1 MPSCNVCPFNCN
13 VDRIKNFGV
22 CGLPNKILVS
32 HVQQHFFEEPF
43 ISGAGGSGAIF
54 FTGCNGRCVFC
65 QNYKISQP
73 EYWRIGGLDDE
84 RKTATDLELPKI
96 SNLVGFFKHS
106 NSVCELEL
114 LKICHELIA
123 KKVHNINFVSPTPYT
138 ELFCDFLRKY
148 KKDIP
153 VPIIWNSNG
162 YEKSESIE
170 KLIGLIDV
178 YLPDFKYF
186 DDKIAVRY
194 SMMPNYFKYASGA
207 ISEMFKQVG
216 YPSFSKNGMIKKGLV
231 IRHLVLPG
239 NLEDSKKILSWI
251 FKTFGK
257 KAYVSLMSQYYPTYK
272 ASKSN
277 SKFTEINRTLSADE
291 HKEITDYFINLGFED
306 GLIQDLESADPA
318 FTPDF

>member
-1 MPSCNVCPFNCN
+1 M
-13 VDRIKNFGV
+13 
-22 CGLPNKILVS
+22 
-32 HVQQHFFEEPF
+32 E
-43 ISGAGGSGAIF
+43 
-54 FTGCNGRCVFC
+54 
-65 QNYKISQP
+65 
-73 EYWRIGGLDDE
+73 
-84 RKTATDLELPKI
+84 
-96 SNLVGFFKHS
+96 
-106 NSVCELEL
+106 
-114 LKICHELIA
+114 
-123 KKVHNINFVSPTPYT
+123 
-138 ELFCDFLRKY
+138 
-148 KKDIP
+148 
-153 VPIIWNSNG
+153 SNG